1 MTFEKKPLVKQTI
14 GNQIRQELEQRIL
27 DGSLPP
33 GTRLVELELAREF
46 QTSQAPVREALEG
59 LKSSRLAE
67 GTRYRGTFVRAISE
81 REMEEAYIVRGTL
94 EQLAAELAALKLN
107 GDVRELRSI
116 FHQLQQA
123 ALLQDIPGYAAFN
136 HRFHREI
143 VAASGNALLLET
155 WQNLQFEA
163 RVRIQLSQRGKP
175 NLVARA
181 AEHEPIL
188 DALESGDGVLAGR
201 YSREHAYACLLRW
214 KQRHSQEQEPESP
227 YEASTLVPAMV
238 LS

>member
-1 MTFEKKPLVKQTI
+1 MTFEIMPPIKKTI

-27 DGSLPP
+27 DGTLPP

-81 REMEEAYIVRGTL
+81 KEMEEAYVVRGTL
-94 EQLAAELAALKLN
+94 EQLAAELAAPHLN
-107 GDVRELRSI
+107 GDVRKIRSI
-116 FHQLQQA
+116 FQQLQLAAQA
-123 ALLQDIPGYAAFN
+123 HDIPGYAAFN
-136 HRFHREI
+136 HQFHREI

-155 WQNLQFEA
+155 WQTLQFEA

-175 NLVARA
+175 NLLARA
-181 AEHEPIL
+181 AEHEPII

-201 YSREHAYACLLRW
+201 YSREHASACLLRW
-214 KQRHSQEQEPESP
+214 KQRHLQEQEPESP
-227 YEASTLVPAMV
+227 YEASSLVPAMV